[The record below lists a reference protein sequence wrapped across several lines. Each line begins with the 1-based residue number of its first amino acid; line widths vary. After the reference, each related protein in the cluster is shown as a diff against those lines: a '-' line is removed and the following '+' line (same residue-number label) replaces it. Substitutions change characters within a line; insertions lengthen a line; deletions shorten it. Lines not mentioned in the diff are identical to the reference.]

1 MRIAVNGFGRIGRI
15 VTRILLEGG
24 YDVVAVNDVHG
35 VKDAR
40 YLLTYDSIYG
50 KLNKKVEISGNNLV
64 VDGKEILV
72 LKKRNPATLPWK
84 KLRVDVVVEA
94 TGMFTDPKKA
104 CAHQKAGATKV
115 IITAPCSGSKPD
127 LTIVPGVNGSKLK
140 KSHKII
146 SVASCTTNCLAPVVK
161 VLEENFGVVQTTFT
175 TIHAYTNDQDLLD
188 SSKTKVRRGRS
199 AAQNIIPTTT
209 GASNSIQ
216 VIFPK
221 LRGKIIGRSVRVPVD
236 VGSLI
241 DLTAQLK
248 KPFTVASVNKAFN
261 DASQKQLRG
270 ILEYSTDELV
280 SSDVIRNSHSSVFD
294 SLKTEK
300 IGKSVRILS
309 WYDNEFGYSSRVVDV
324 IGMIERLEG
333 GA

>member
-1 MRIAVNGFGRIGRI
+1 M
-15 VTRILLEGG
+15 
-24 YDVVAVNDVHG
+24 
-35 VKDAR
+35 
-40 YLLTYDSIYG
+40 
-50 KLNKKVEISGNNLV
+50 
-64 VDGKEILV
+64 
-72 LKKRNPATLPWK
+72 
-84 KLRVDVVVEA
+84 
-94 TGMFTDPKKA
+94 
-104 CAHQKAGATKV
+104 
-115 IITAPCSGSKPD
+115 
-127 LTIVPGVNGSKLK
+127 TIVPGVNGSKLK